1 MMKADIEHIFL
12 ITIDC
17 GRQDYFYT
25 SKTQTPSLD
34 GLAEKAITFTNAF
47 SQINNTIPSHVS
59 IFSSRYPSDHGVNS
73 NFEKPFPGS
82 LSLPAV
88 LERNGWKTL
97 SFTGVG
103 FLSWLMG
110 DWCSY
115 NHRISWI
122 PALENP
128 DKRGYGLRKLGIVKG
143 RRSASKTIR
152 QIISRLKMGQRKE
165 FYWLHFFDAHIPHKP
180 TKRILRK
187 YYKDEKYND
196 LSALEEAEKLGL
208 FVSPGTL
215 QELSPRVSLAYY
227 LAAYTAAIE
236 YIDSEIGRL
245 VQFLKKRSIWEKC
258 LFIVTSDHGENLTEN
273 GVFCDHSKLFD
284 ETTRVPLYWW
294 DSQIMKGRK
303 IPALV
308 QHVDIYPSIL
318 DRLGIEVPDEIRG
331 RSLYTLM
338 SSAKTRVH
346 DFVFAE
352 HARACQYTIRTEDWQ
367 YIWQPPDQDHPFGLM
382 LEDNFLIDRKHPKKE
397 DGYENQARQ
406 YPEICQEMRT
416 MGERIIETPLT
427 DDMESETVSDE
438 VAKVLK
444 GLGYL

>member
-1 MMKADIEHIFL
+1 MTSNIEHIFF

-34 GLAEKAITFTNAF
+34 GLAEKGATFTNAF

-59 IFSSRYPSDHGVNS
+59 MFSSRYPSDHGVNS
-73 NFEKPFPGS
+73 NFTKPFPES
-82 LSLPAV
+82 LSLPTI
-88 LERNGWKTL
+88 LGRNGWKTL

-128 DKRGYGLRKLGIVKG
+128 DQRGYGLRKLGIIKS
-143 RRSASKTIR
+143 RRSASKTIGN
-152 QIISRLKMGQRKE
+152 IISRLKRGQKNE
-165 FYWLHFFDAHIPHKP
+165 FYWIHFFDAHIPHKP
-180 TKRILRK
+180 SKKILRK
-187 YYKDEKYND
+187 HYKNEKHND
-196 LSALEEAEKLGL
+196 TSALEEAEKLGL
-208 FVSPGTL
+208 FVSPGAL
-215 QELSPRVSLAYY
+215 QELSPGLSLAYY
-227 LAAYTAAIE
+227 LAAYKASIE

-245 VQFLKKRSIWEKC
+245 VQFLKKRNIWEKC

-294 DSQIMKGRK
+294 DSEIMKRGE

-318 DRLGIEVPDEIRG
+318 ERLGIEVPDEIRG
-331 RSLYTLM
+331 KSLYTLM
-338 SSAKTRVH
+338 NSEKDRVH
-346 DFVFAE
+346 DVVFTV
-352 HARACQYTIRTEDWQ
+352 HARACQYTIRTEEWQ
-367 YIWQPPDQDHPFGLM
+367 YIWQPPDGENHFGLM
-382 LEDNFLIDRKHPKKE
+382 LEDNFLINRKHPKKE
-397 DGYENQARQ
+397 DGYENLAHQ
-406 YPEICQEMRT
+406 YPEICHEMRT
-416 MGERIIETPLT
+416 MGERILDNPLT